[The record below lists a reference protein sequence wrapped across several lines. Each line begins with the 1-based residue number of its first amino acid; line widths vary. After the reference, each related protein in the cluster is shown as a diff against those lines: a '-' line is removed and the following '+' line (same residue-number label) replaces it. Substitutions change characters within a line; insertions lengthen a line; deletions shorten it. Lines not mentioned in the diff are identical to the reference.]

1 LKKEKILILQ
11 PNNEKAISIYIHWP
25 FCVSKCPYCDFNS
38 HTFEQIDYLLWEKA
52 YLEDL
57 EKFSYLFQEKT
68 INSIFFGGG
77 TPSLMPP
84 SIAASI
90 ISKISQIGLIIE
102 DTEITLEANPS
113 SVESSKFEGF
123 QQAGV
128 NRISIGIQSFNNKNL
143 KFLGRKHSSREAI
156 GALEVAS
163 KYFDNYSFDL
173 IYGLPDQ
180 TLDSWRK
187 ELEFALNFASKHISL
202 YQLTI
207 EKGTPFYSMH
217 KKKQFIL
224 PDQEV
229 AANLYDLTNDML
241 KIRGFKR
248 YEISNYVQEGFESKH
263 NINYWQYGDYLG
275 IGPGAHSRLSFM
287 NEESYKV
294 QAAEMIYKPADWLRD
309 NERLRNVEVLSQQD
323 TAKEIIMMGLRLIKG
338 MNDDALQKFI
348 SKRFEQII
356 DKSFLQKLIEA
367 KLLKCD
373 NAATRLSDRGI
384 KLHSKIITEIFD
396 HFLI

>member
-1 LKKEKILILQ
+1 MILR
-11 PNNEKAISIYIHWP
+11 PNNAKEISIYIHWP

-38 HTFEQIDYLLWEKA
+38 HTFEKIDYSSWEKA

-57 EKFSYLFQEKT
+57 EKFSYLFQGKN

-90 ISKISQIGLIIE
+90 ISKISQIAYITQ

-123 QQAGV
+123 KQAGV
-128 NRISIGIQSFNNKNL
+128 NRISIGIQSFNDKNL
-143 KFLGRKHSSREAI
+143 KFLGRKHSGKEAL
-156 GALEVAS
+156 GALEVAG

-180 TLDSWRK
+180 TLDNWHK

-217 KKKQFIL
+217 KRKEFVL

-229 AANLYDLTNDML
+229 AANLYDLTNNML
-241 KIRGFKR
+241 EARGFEL
-248 YEISNYVQEGFESKH
+248 YEISSYAQKGFESKH
-263 NINYWQYGDYLG
+263 NLNYWQYGDYLG
-275 IGPGAHSRLSFM
+275 IGPGAHSRLSFLDEGINRM
-287 NEESYKV
+287 
-294 QAAEMIYKPADWLRD
+294 QAAEMIYKPADWLKA
-309 NERLRNVEVLSQQD
+309 NKRLRNVEVLSQQD
-323 TAKEIIMMGLRLIKG
+323 IAKEIIMMGLRLIKG
-338 MNDDALQKFI
+338 MNDDVLEKFTG
-348 SKRFEQII
+348 KRFEQII
-356 DKSFLQKLIEA
+356 DKPFLQKLIGA
-367 KLLKCD
+367 KLLECD